1 MWNERYSTE
10 EYVYGTTPNEFLND
24 VSHRITGNKVLC
36 LAEGEG
42 RNAVYLAREGYDVMA
57 VDASAVGLEK
67 AEILADESYVNINT
81 QVADLAEYEIEPE
94 SWDGIVS
101 IFCHVPS
108 DIRKALHQKVV
119 TGLRPGGVFIL
130 EAYRPEQLAFKT
142 GGPPVAD
149 LMMSLDDLKQELAG
163 LEFVHAKALEREIKE
178 GSLHTGMGA
187 VVQIVAIKP
196 GGEVI

>member
-10 EYVYGTTPNEFLND
+10 EYVYGTTPNEFLSE
-24 VSHRITGNKVLC
+24 VSHRIKGDQVLC

-42 RNAVYLAREGYDVMA
+42 RNAVYLAREGHDVLA

-81 QVADLAEYEIEPE
+81 QVADLSDYAVQSE

-101 IFCHVPS
+101 IFCHLPPPV
-108 DIRKALHQKVV
+108 RKALHRKVV
-119 TGLRPGGVFIL
+119 AGLRPGGVFIL
-130 EAYRPEQLAFKT
+130 EAYRPEQLKFKT
-142 GGPPVAD
+142 GGPAAAD
-149 LMMSLDDLKQELAG
+149 LMMTLEGLGEELAG
-163 LEFVHAKALEREIKE
+163 LEMVHAKTLERDIVE

-187 VVQIVAIKP
+187 VVQVVAIKP
-196 GGEVI
+196 E

>member
-10 EYVYGTTPNEFLND
+10 EYVYGTTPNEFLSE
-24 VSHRITGNKVLC
+24 VSSQIKGSQVLC

-42 RNAVYLAREGYDVMA
+42 RNAVYLAREGFDVLA

-81 QVADLAEYEIEPE
+81 QVADLADYEIQPE

-101 IFCHVPS
+101 IFCHVPPS
-108 DIRKALHQKVV
+108 IRKSLHQKVV
-119 TGLRPGGVFIL
+119 AGLRPGGVLIL
-130 EAYRPEQLAFKT
+130 EAYRPAQLAFKT
-142 GGPPVAD
+142 GGPPNAD
-149 LMMSLDDLKQELAG
+149 MMMSLEGLKEELVG
-163 LEFVHAKALEREIKE
+163 LELVHAKEVERNINE

-196 GGEVI
+196 E

>member
-10 EYVYGTTPNEFLND
+10 EYVYGTTPNEFLSE
-24 VSHRITGNKVLC
+24 VSHRIKGSQVLC

-42 RNAVYLAREGYDVMA
+42 RNAVYLARQGFDVLA

-81 QVADLAEYEIEPE
+81 QVADLAEYDIQPD

-101 IFCHVPS
+101 IFCHIPPPV
-108 DIRKALHQKVV
+108 RRALHKKVIS
-119 TGLRPGGVFIL
+119 GLRIGGVFIL
-130 EAYRPEQLAFKT
+130 EAYRPEQLEFKT

-149 LMMSLDDLKQELAG
+149 LMMSLGDLSEELAG
-163 LEFVHAKALEREIKE
+163 LEFVHAKALEREIVE
-178 GSLHTGMGA
+178 GSLHTGKGA

-196 GGEVI
+196 

>member
-10 EYVYGTTPNEFLND
+10 EYVYGTTPNEFLSD
-24 VSHRITGNKVLC
+24 VSQRIKGDQVLC

-42 RNAVYLAREGYDVMA
+42 RNAVYLAREGYDVLA

-81 QVADLAEYEIEPE
+81 QVADLADYEIQPE

-101 IFCHVPS
+101 IFCHLPS
-108 DIRKALHQKVV
+108 AIRQTLHQKVV
-119 TGLRPGGVFIL
+119 AGLRPGGVLIL
-130 EAYRPEQLAFKT
+130 EAYRPEQLSFKT

-149 LMMSLDDLKQELAG
+149 LMMSLDGLTDELAG
-163 LEFVHAKALEREIKE
+163 LEFVHAKEIERDINE

-187 VVQIVAIKP
+187 VVQVVAIKP
-196 GGEVI
+196 E

>member
-10 EYVYGTTPNEFLND
+10 EYVYGTTPNEFLSE
-24 VSHRITGNKVLC
+24 VSNRIKGRQVLC

-42 RNAVYLAREGYDVMA
+42 RNAVYLAREGFDVLA

-67 AEILADESYVNINT
+67 AEMLADESYVNINT
-81 QVADLAEYEIEPE
+81 QVADLTDFEIKPE

-101 IFCHVPS
+101 IFCHLPPPV
-108 DIRKALHQKVV
+108 RKAIHKKVV
-119 TGLRPGGVFIL
+119 AGLRPGGVFIL
-130 EAYRPEQLAFKT
+130 EAYRPEQLDFKT

-149 LMMSLDDLKQELAG
+149 LMMSLDDLAEELAG
-163 LEFVHAKALEREIKE
+163 LELVHAKAVERVINE

-196 GGEVI
+196 E